1 MSHCILTQSNH
12 YSQEQCNPR
21 WRCICHCL
29 SMTEWHH
36 LVWKRMMKKMRT
48 SNDDTK
54 QCRKCLRTLPVTNFR
69 FTNISENK
77 RHNICRACRQIHRQV
92 TRNANR
98 EEYETLLEKQN
109 NVCAIC
115 GITAEEIGK
124 KLVIDHNHE
133 TLKIRG
139 LLCWRCNS
147 GLGFFKDNQAHLAM
161 AIEYLVRNDDAS

>member
-1 MSHCILTQSNH
+1 M
-12 YSQEQCNPR
+12 
-21 WRCICHCL
+21 
-29 SMTEWHH
+29 
-36 LVWKRMMKKMRT
+36 VWKRMMKKMRT

-54 QCRKCLRTLPVTNFR
+54 ECRKCLRLLPVEQFR
-69 FTNISENK
+69 FSNTRENK
-77 RHNICRACRQIHRQV
+77 RHNICRTCRNIHRQV
-92 TRNANR
+92 TRTANR
-98 EEYETLLEKQN
+98 EEYKTLLEKQN

-115 GITAEEIGK
+115 GITAEEVGK
-124 KLVIDHNHE
+124 KLIIDHNHE

>member
-1 MSHCILTQSNH
+1 MNHCILTQSNH

-109 NVCAIC
+109 HVCAIC